1 MSDEPPKPP
10 TDADRFANMAKR
22 IEHNTE
28 SVFGGAFV
36 ICVPGGQVDPLEA
49 LILDSKGDAAQFLM
63 VLQAKIQAVLA
74 ELQDRERQR
83 TPFGR

>member
-1 MSDEPPKPP
+1 MSDDPPKPP

-22 IEHNTE
+22 IEHNTN

-36 ICVPGGQVDPLEA
+36 ICVPGGNVDPLEA
-49 LILDSKGDAAQFLM
+49 LILDSKGDPAQFLM

-74 ELQDRERQR
+74 QIQDQERKMGG
-83 TPFGR
+83 FGR